1 MITIVW
7 CTTTQPLLEM
17 DESLSRVKMAAQSWA
32 TRVDWAQRTWNKPG
46 KCTVVPRLL
55 TALLPRDHHGLQHL
69 LLVND
74 LFLRLLLTQWF
85 VRLSNTQNS
94 PEKRSKNKLVCE
106 NTVAWPKGVARP
118 LAKAVSY
125 KKKLQFCKKKN
136 NTKFLI
142 GFRFNPKL
150 KVATWFNNQCLSLL
164 PRMINLVAYILIY
177 SAH

>member
-7 CTTTQPLLEM
+7 CTTTQLLLEM

-32 TRVDWAQRTWNKPG
+32 TRVDWAQRTQNKPG

-85 VRLSNTQNS
+85 VKLSNTQNS

-106 NTVAWPKGVARP
+106 NTVAWPKEVAR
-118 LAKAVSY
+118 LLTKAVSY
-125 KKKLQFCKKKN
+125 QKENFAILHWI
-136 NTKFLI
+136 LI

-150 KVATWFNNQCLSLL
+150 KAATWFDNQCLSLL
-164 PRMINLVAYILIY
+164 SRKINLVAYILIY